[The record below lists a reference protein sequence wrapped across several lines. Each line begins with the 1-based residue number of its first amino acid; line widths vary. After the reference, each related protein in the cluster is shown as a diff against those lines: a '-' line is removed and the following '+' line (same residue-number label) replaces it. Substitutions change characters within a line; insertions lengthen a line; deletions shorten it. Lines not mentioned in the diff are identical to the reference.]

1 MSHFTVFVF
10 TKKDGKDVEELL
22 AGYDENIVYAP
33 YIKYTKQQ
41 AIAEVKKEIEDYK
54 NTKYAEYLMNPE
66 AYEAAHDNEAH
77 IKYLKEEF
85 PKKLNWTDEQCYQD
99 KAQWYE
105 EDMIDENGNIYSTY
119 NPNSKWDW
127 YTIGGRWTGGL
138 VTKEGRETNSDYVS
152 EIDWDKTNIPFA
164 FITPNGI
171 WHEKGEMGWWA
182 IVTNEKEQDNW
193 EEEFKKAIKK
203 LDNNVLVTL
212 VDCHI

>member
-10 TKKDGKDVEELL
+10 TKEDGKDVGELL
-22 AGYDENIVYAP
+22 AGYDESIVYAP

-41 AIAEVKKEIEDYK
+41 AIAEVRKEIEDYK
-54 NTKYAEYLMNPE
+54 NTRYAEYLMNPE

-99 KAQWYE
+99 KARWYE

-152 EIDWDKTNIPFA
+152 EIDWDKTDIPFA

-171 WHEKGEMGWWA
+171 WHERGEMGWWA
-182 IVTNEKEQDNW
+182 IVTNEKEQISW
-193 EEEFKKAIKK
+193 EEEFKKAVEK
-203 LDNNVLVTL
+203 LGDNVLVTL

>member
-1 MSHFTVFVF
+1 MSHFTVYVF
-10 TKKDGKDVEELL
+10 TKENGKDVEELL
-22 AGYDENIVYAP
+22 AGYDESIVYAP

-41 AIAEVKKEIEDYK
+41 AIDEVRKEIEDYK
-54 NTKYAEYLMNPE
+54 NTVYAEYLANPE
-66 AYEAAHDNEAH
+66 EYEAPCANESH

-85 PKKLNWTDEQCYQD
+85 PKRLNWTDEQCYQD

-138 VTKEGRETNSDYVS
+138 ITKGGEETNSDYVS
-152 EIDWDKTNIPFA
+152 EIDWDKTGTPFA
-164 FITPNGI
+164 FIMPNGI
-171 WHEKGEMGWWA
+171 WHEKGEMGWFA
-182 IVTNEKEQDNW
+182 MVSNRKEQDNW
-193 EEEFKKAIKK
+193 EEEFKKAIER
-203 LDNNVLVTL
+203 LGDDVLVTL

>member
-10 TKKDGKDVEELL
+10 TKEDGKDVEELL
-22 AGYDENIVYAP
+22 AGYDESIVYAP

-41 AIAEVKKEIEDYK
+41 AIAEVRKEIEDYK
-54 NTKYAEYLMNPE
+54 NTRYAEYLMNPE

-77 IKYLKEEF
+77 IKYLKDEF

-138 VTKEGRETNSDYVS
+138 VTKEGRETNSDYIS
-152 EIDWDKTNIPFA
+152 EID
-164 FITPNGI
+164 
-171 WHEKGEMGWWA
+171 
-182 IVTNEKEQDNW
+182 
-193 EEEFKKAIKK
+193 
-203 LDNNVLVTL
+203 
-212 VDCHI
+212 

>member
-10 TKKDGKDVEELL
+10 TKEDGKDVEELL
-22 AGYDENIVYAP
+22 AGYDESIVYAP
-33 YIKYTKQQ
+33 YIEYTKQQ
-41 AIAEVKKEIEDYK
+41 AIAEVRKEIEDYK
-54 NTKYAEYLMNPE
+54 NTRYAEYLMNPE

-77 IKYLKEEF
+77 IEYLKEEF

-99 KAQWYE
+99 KARWYK

-152 EIDWDKTNIPFA
+152 EIDWDKTDIPFA

-171 WHEKGEMGWWA
+171 WHERGEMGWWA

-193 EEEFKKAIKK
+193 EEEFKKAIEK